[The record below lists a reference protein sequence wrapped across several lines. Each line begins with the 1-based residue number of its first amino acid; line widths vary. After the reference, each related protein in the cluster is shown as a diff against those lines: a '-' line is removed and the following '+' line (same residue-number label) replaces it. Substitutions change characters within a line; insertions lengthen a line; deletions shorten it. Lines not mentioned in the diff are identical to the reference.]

1 MEITLITGTKK
12 RHKYFAELLTTAC
25 NKLNV
30 IEETP
35 TLLKRIKY
43 KSNYSKNIYKYFSN
57 LNSLEEELFKK
68 KKKHKIIHKPK
79 IYPVSTEQLNNNKLK
94 FLDDLKN
101 TDLFILYGCSFI
113 KKKLSTF
120 LQKKNTVCIHMGVSP
135 FYKGTD
141 CNFWALYDNN
151 PHLVGATI
159 LKFSKKFEEGDVIYH
174 AIPCESKNP
183 QKYSILVSMAA
194 FVSLIKKIKNKSLF
208 KIKPEKQDK
217 KKIIRNSTKKQFTE
231 KVVKKYFSSNIVTNT
246 KKIGLTMLK
255 SPFFCFKI

>member
-25 NKLNV
+25 NKLNI

-113 KKKLSTF
+113 KKK
-120 LQKKNTVCIHMGVSP
+120 
-135 FYKGTD
+135 
-141 CNFWALYDNN
+141 
-151 PHLVGATI
+151 
-159 LKFSKKFEEGDVIYH
+159 
-174 AIPCESKNP
+174 
-183 QKYSILVSMAA
+183 
-194 FVSLIKKIKNKSLF
+194 
-208 KIKPEKQDK
+208 
-217 KKIIRNSTKKQFTE
+217 
-231 KVVKKYFSSNIVTNT
+231 
-246 KKIGLTMLK
+246 
-255 SPFFCFKI
+255 